1 MKRILLAA
9 AAVAAIGCGLA
20 GCETATPYQPAPPGT
35 AGNEGYGYS
44 DFKIDATHWRVS
56 FAGNSLT
63 SRETV
68 EKYLLYRAAQLT
80 TEQGFDW
87 FEPTD
92 RRTERNTR
100 YVGTSTYWSTW
111 GSRWDP
117 HWGFGGPWGW
127 RQRDF
132 WGPGPGWPS
141 DINVRQVNRYE
152 ASTEIMMGKGPSPS
166 GPEAFDAHQ
175 VLANLGP
182 LVAKPSES

>member
-1 MKRILLAA
+1 MRRFFVTAA
-9 AAVAAIGCGLA
+9 AIAALGWGVAACQS
-20 GCETATPYQPAPPGT
+20 ATPFQAATPG
-35 AGNEGYGYS
+35 GHGYS
-44 DFKIDATHWRVS
+44 EFRIDATRWRVTFS
-56 FAGNSLT
+56 GNSLT

-111 GSRWDP
+111 GSQWNP

-127 RQRDF
+127 RRRDF
-132 WGPGPGWPS
+132 WGPGPGWPN
-141 DINVRQVNRYE
+141 DIDIRQVNRYE
-152 ASTEIMMGKGPSPS
+152 ASTEIVMGKGPRPP
-166 GPEAFDAHQ
+166 GQQAIDAHQ
-175 VLANLGP
+175 VLENLGP
-182 LVAKPSES
+182 SVAKPAES